1 LSDGPDKDMPTDAQ
15 ELPVQADARAFGGGT
30 VVAFGTGAKRNDLA
44 ARLTQAASRDTS
56 GDY

>member
-1 LSDGPDKDMPTDAQ
+1 MPTDAQ